1 MEETSQKQIDANREN
16 GKLGGVKTEEGKAV
30 SRYNAIK
37 HGLLSKE
44 VLLEGED
51 EKILIEMGKNLRS
64 ELAPQAELEL
74 VLVDRI
80 TANVWRLKRVMQ
92 MEREMMDKS
101 QESSFGGGK
110 SKLGHTLTH
119 YDITHNDIY
128 GKLIRYEASIERGI
142 YKALHE
148 LQRLQATRSG
158 EKPPL
163 PIAVD
168 INADREQYN

>member
-1 MEETSQKQIDANREN
+1 MTTEKQSEANREN
-16 GKLGGVKTEEGKAV
+16 GKLGGVKTDEGKAI
-30 SRYNAIK
+30 SRFNAIK

-51 EKILIEMGKNLRS
+51 EQTLVEMGKNMRS
-64 ELAPQAELEL
+64 ELEPKTELEL
-74 VLVDRI
+74 VLVDRV

-92 MEREMMDKS
+92 MEREMMIKS
-101 QESSFGGGK
+101 QENNYGGK
-110 SKLGHTLTH
+110 PYNLGNTLTH
-119 YDITHNDIY
+119 HDIAHNDIY

-148 LQRLQATRSG
+148 LQRLQATRTG

-163 PIAVD
+163 PIAIDV
-168 INADREQYN
+168 NSDREQYS